1 MIKNSI
7 PFTKKIGFVTEPIIA
22 LKRTIKIKP
31 NEEVTLD
38 LVMSVGEEKQKVYEN
53 IEKFSIK
60 ENVKKEFELSRADQT
75 YSLIS
80 LVAVPLSLQVADTKM
95 QRIMICQ

>member
-7 PFTKKIGFVTEPIIA
+7 PFTKKIGLVTEPIIA

-31 NEEVTLD
+31 NEEVTLE

-53 IEKFSIK
+53 INNLEIKSI
-60 ENVKKEFELSRADQT
+60 
-75 YSLIS
+75 
-80 LVAVPLSLQVADTKM
+80 
-95 QRIMICQ
+95 